1 MLRFI
6 FVLRFTPEV
15 LGIQASS
22 ALAWTV
28 FEIIVELIT
37 LYVTNI
43 QTNLKTLD
51 LLAYGGYK
59 YVG

>member
-1 MLRFI
+1 M
-6 FVLRFTPEV
+6 
-15 LGIQASS
+15 LGIHASS

-37 LYVTNI
+37 LYITNI

>member
-1 MLRFI
+1 M
-6 FVLRFTPEV
+6 
-15 LGIQASS
+15 LGIQAST

-28 FEIIVELIT
+28 FEVLVELIT
-37 LYVTNI
+37 LYVMNI

>member
-1 MLRFI
+1 MLS
-6 FVLRFTPEV
+6 
-15 LGIQASS
+15 IQAST

-37 LYVTNI
+37 VYITNI

-51 LLAYGGYK
+51 LVAYAGYK